1 MNPRMYEGLATDHL
15 ADLRREAAGSQM
27 VARARDDRQV
37 GGGGRRLDLHRGLDR
52 LATTMRAVRVR
63 VRARATRASA

>member
-1 MNPRMYEGLATDHL
+1 
-15 ADLRREAAGSQM
+15 M

-52 LATTMRAVRVR
+52 LATTMRAVRLR